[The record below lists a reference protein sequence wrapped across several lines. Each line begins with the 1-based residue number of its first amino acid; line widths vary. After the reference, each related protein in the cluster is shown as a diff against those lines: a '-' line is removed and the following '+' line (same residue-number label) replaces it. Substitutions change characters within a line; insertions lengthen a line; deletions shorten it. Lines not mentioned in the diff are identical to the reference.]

1 MGRSPCST
9 APFAQCDDFSPFA
22 SFSESMSKPE
32 YEISNNDD
40 VSHEDIQPET
50 ELYSADLSEAVLTE
64 INLTDRVL

>member
-1 MGRSPCST
+1 
-9 APFAQCDDFSPFA
+9 
-22 SFSESMSKPE
+22 MSKPE